1 MIRALV
7 PPPRLSQIV
16 AHMPSAW
23 HAALAQLERR
33 GHALGIVFRVYGSAA
48 WQMLTG
54 LEYVHPASDLDLL
67 WRPRDRTQLD
77 AGVAL
82 LEQWQEDTGI
92 AVDGEIVFGDD
103 EAVAWRE
110 WRRCGIGEHVLVKRL
125 DGPLLRERKA
135 LLGLLSGEVQRAAF
149 AAA

>member
-1 MIRALV
+1 MIRAIV

-16 AHMPSAW
+16 ERMPGAW
-23 HAALAQLERR
+23 HVALAQLERQSR
-33 GHALGIVFRVYGSAA
+33 ALGIVFRVYGSAA

-54 LEYVHPASDLDLL
+54 LEYVHSASDLDLL
-67 WRPRDRTQLD
+67 WRPRTRAQLD

-82 LEQWQEDTGI
+82 LEQWQDAAGI
-92 AVDGEIVFGDD
+92 AVDGEIVFGAD

-110 WRRCGIGEHVLVKRL
+110 WRRGGIGEQVLVKRL
-125 DGPLLRERKA
+125 DGPILRERAA
-135 LLGLLSGEVQRAAF
+135 LLHVLSGEVLGAAS